1 MPRSLIV
8 IENRPLMSDD
18 NFSENSN
25 KTTRRDFVT
34 LTASSLAAVG
44 VACSAWPLV
53 DSLNPSA
60 DVLALSSIEVDISSI
75 EPGHT
80 MTVKWRG
87 KPVFIRNRTE
97 EEIKEARET
106 PMSALV
112 DPQEDSARVKAGH
125 DKWLITIGIC
135 THLGCVPLANKVK
148 DFVGFGI
155 YLLIFA
161 YFIFYKPNLLG
172 HPDNYIPANPL
183 VTPAHIVPECNHN
196 LYYRNLKDI
205 GFSEAEIKQLAQ
217 KYTVKDGPNAEGEMF
232 DRPALPSDR
241 FVSPYPNEEAARA
254 ANNGAY
260 PVDLSLIIKARQD
273 GPNYVFSLLSGYQD
287 APADV
292 KLMPG
297 LYYNPYFEGGQI
309 AMPPPLTEG
318 QVTFSDGTPATVE
331 QMAKDVVVFLQW
343 AAEPEMEHRKS
354 MGLKAYKYC
363 VPRRY

>member
-1 MPRSLIV
+1 MYNRV
-8 IENRPLMSDD
+8 IIP
-18 NFSENSN
+18 
-25 KTTRRDFVT
+25 
-34 LTASSLAAVG
+34 
-44 VACSAWPLV
+44 
-53 DSLNPSA
+53 
-60 DVLALSSIEVDISSI
+60 
-75 EPGHT
+75 
-80 MTVKWRG
+80 
-87 KPVFIRNRTE
+87 
-97 EEIKEARET
+97 
-106 PMSALV
+106 
-112 DPQEDSARVKAGH
+112 
-125 DKWLITIGIC
+125 
-135 THLGCVPLANKVK
+135 
-148 DFVGFGI
+148 
-155 YLLIFA
+155 LLILFSSFGA
-161 YFIFYKPNLLG
+161 IA
-172 HPDNYIPANPL
+172 D
-183 VTPAHIVPECNHN
+183 TPAKKPLQLVWPFEGIFGTFDRQAAQRGAQVYLEVCSTCHSNHN

-354 MGLKAYKYC
+354 MGLKVMIFLLVFTVFFYIAKKKIWKNISS
-363 VPRRY
+363 

>member
-1 MPRSLIV
+1 MYNRV
-8 IENRPLMSDD
+8 IIP
-18 NFSENSN
+18 
-25 KTTRRDFVT
+25 
-34 LTASSLAAVG
+34 
-44 VACSAWPLV
+44 
-53 DSLNPSA
+53 
-60 DVLALSSIEVDISSI
+60 
-75 EPGHT
+75 
-80 MTVKWRG
+80 
-87 KPVFIRNRTE
+87 
-97 EEIKEARET
+97 
-106 PMSALV
+106 
-112 DPQEDSARVKAGH
+112 
-125 DKWLITIGIC
+125 
-135 THLGCVPLANKVK
+135 
-148 DFVGFGI
+148 
-155 YLLIFA
+155 LLILFSSFGA
-161 YFIFYKPNLLG
+161 IADATAKKPLQLVWPFEGIFGTFDRQAAQRGAQVYLEVCSTC
-172 HPDNYIPANPL
+172 HS
-183 VTPAHIVPECNHN
+183 NHN

-354 MGLKAYKYC
+354 MGLKVMIFLLVFTVFFYMAKKKIWKNIS
-363 VPRRY
+363 R

>member
-1 MPRSLIV
+1 MYNRV
-8 IENRPLMSDD
+8 IIP
-18 NFSENSN
+18 
-25 KTTRRDFVT
+25 
-34 LTASSLAAVG
+34 
-44 VACSAWPLV
+44 
-53 DSLNPSA
+53 
-60 DVLALSSIEVDISSI
+60 
-75 EPGHT
+75 
-80 MTVKWRG
+80 
-87 KPVFIRNRTE
+87 
-97 EEIKEARET
+97 
-106 PMSALV
+106 
-112 DPQEDSARVKAGH
+112 
-125 DKWLITIGIC
+125 
-135 THLGCVPLANKVK
+135 
-148 DFVGFGI
+148 
-155 YLLIFA
+155 LLILFSSFGA
-161 YFIFYKPNLLG
+161 IADATAKKPLQLVWPFEGIFGTFDRQAAQRGAQVYLEVCSTC
-172 HPDNYIPANPL
+172 HS
-183 VTPAHIVPECNHN
+183 NHN

-331 QMAKDVVVFLQW
+331 QMAKDVVVFMQW

-354 MGLKAYKYC
+354 MGLKVMIFLLVFTVFFYMAKKKIWKNIS
-363 VPRRY
+363 R

>member
-1 MPRSLIV
+1 MYNRV
-8 IENRPLMSDD
+8 IIP
-18 NFSENSN
+18 
-25 KTTRRDFVT
+25 
-34 LTASSLAAVG
+34 
-44 VACSAWPLV
+44 
-53 DSLNPSA
+53 
-60 DVLALSSIEVDISSI
+60 
-75 EPGHT
+75 
-80 MTVKWRG
+80 
-87 KPVFIRNRTE
+87 
-97 EEIKEARET
+97 
-106 PMSALV
+106 
-112 DPQEDSARVKAGH
+112 
-125 DKWLITIGIC
+125 
-135 THLGCVPLANKVK
+135 
-148 DFVGFGI
+148 
-155 YLLIFA
+155 LLILFSSFGA
-161 YFIFYKPNLLG
+161 IADATEKKPLQLVWPFEGIFGTFDRQAAQRGAQVYLEVCSTC
-172 HPDNYIPANPL
+172 HS
-183 VTPAHIVPECNHN
+183 NHN

-354 MGLKAYKYC
+354 MGLKVMIFLLVFTVFFYMAKKKIWKNIS
-363 VPRRY
+363 R

>member
-1 MPRSLIV
+1 MYNRV
-8 IENRPLMSDD
+8 IIP
-18 NFSENSN
+18 
-25 KTTRRDFVT
+25 
-34 LTASSLAAVG
+34 
-44 VACSAWPLV
+44 
-53 DSLNPSA
+53 
-60 DVLALSSIEVDISSI
+60 
-75 EPGHT
+75 
-80 MTVKWRG
+80 
-87 KPVFIRNRTE
+87 
-97 EEIKEARET
+97 
-106 PMSALV
+106 
-112 DPQEDSARVKAGH
+112 
-125 DKWLITIGIC
+125 
-135 THLGCVPLANKVK
+135 
-148 DFVGFGI
+148 
-155 YLLIFA
+155 LLILFSSFGA
-161 YFIFYKPNLLG
+161 IADATAKKPLQLVWPFEGIFGTFDRQAAQRGAQVYLEVCSTC
-172 HPDNYIPANPL
+172 HS
-183 VTPAHIVPECNHN
+183 NHN

-241 FVSPYPNEEAARA
+241 FVSPYPNEEVARA

-354 MGLKAYKYC
+354 MGLKVMIFLLVFTVFFYTAKKKIWKNIS
-363 VPRRY
+363 R